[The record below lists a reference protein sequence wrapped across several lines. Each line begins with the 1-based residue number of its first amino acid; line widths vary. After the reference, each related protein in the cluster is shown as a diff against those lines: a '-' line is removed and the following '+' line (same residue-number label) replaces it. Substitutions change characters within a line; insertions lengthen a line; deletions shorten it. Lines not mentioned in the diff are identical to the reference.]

1 MASAAARAQKSD
13 WPTTIPAKNAPKTM
27 EAPKNSAE
35 YTATPSAMTS
45 TASVNKSRAPV
56 RATYR
61 STSGMTFFP
70 ANSVRAT
77 SRASLTN
84 IQPSSERMP
93 PQSPGAALAR
103 FHHGGDENQQQNGKQ
118 VFHYQP
124 SQSHMAAGRMEVLV
138 VFQHPRQHYGTRH
151 GNRHAKNQSG
161 NRGPSEHPPD
171 QHSQHGSHGYLHNGS
186 RDGHFCTAIKSFKWK
201 WSPTPNISRI
211 TPSSANCST
220 VWESATNPGEYGPTT
235 TPASR

>member
-35 YTATPSAMTS
+35 HTATPSAMTS

-93 PQSPGAALAR
+93 PQSPAPLWRA
-103 FHHGGDENQQQNGKQ
+103 
-118 VFHYQP
+118 
-124 SQSHMAAGRMEVLV
+124 SITAGMRTSSRMVNRSSTTS
-138 VFQHPRQHYGTRH
+138 HPRATWPPGVWRFWLSSSTRVSTTVLATEIAMPKTSPEIADHPNIHPTSTPSTVATDICTTAPGT
-151 GNRHAKNQSG
+151 AT
-161 NRGPSEHPPD
+161 
-171 QHSQHGSHGYLHNGS
+171 
-186 RDGHFCTAIKSFKWK
+186 FCTAIKSFKWK

-220 VWESATNPGEYGPTT
+220 VWESATNPGEYGPTA